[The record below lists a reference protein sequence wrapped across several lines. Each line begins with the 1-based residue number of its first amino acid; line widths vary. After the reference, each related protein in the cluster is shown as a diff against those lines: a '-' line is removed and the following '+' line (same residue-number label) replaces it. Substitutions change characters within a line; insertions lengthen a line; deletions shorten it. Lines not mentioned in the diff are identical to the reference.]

1 MHARVILEK
10 VRDRAPLDVEELRWL
25 ARSIADGGL
34 TDAQVGAFAMA
45 VRLNGLSTEA
55 RVGLTLA
62 MRDTGNVM
70 RWDLPGPVVDKH
82 STGGIGDC
90 ASLIIA
96 PALAACGVF
105 VPMISGRG
113 LGHTGGTLDK
123 LEAIPGLSTRVD
135 EVRMRSIVA
144 EAGAAIVAAG
154 GGIAPADAR
163 LYAVRDVTGT
173 VESIDLIVSSI
184 LSKKLAGGIDAL
196 ILDIKWGSGAF
207 MEDYDAAAEL
217 GRALVETANGAGC
230 ATRGLI
236 TDMNQPLAPS
246 AGNSLEMISVM
257 ETLTGR
263 RTDGRL
269 LEVSAAL
276 AGELLEMAGQAENP
290 LAGADRIR
298 EAIAGGRAAERFG
311 AMVRMMGGPTDF
323 VERWMDRLP
332 AAPVILDVFAAE
344 SGSVAAFDG
353 RDLGNAVVG
362 LGGGRL
368 RENDRIDPSVGFSD
382 IAALGDEVSEGD
394 LLLRIHAGSVEEAR
408 WAEEAVR
415 GAISIGSPGP
425 PPPDTI
431 RARLN

>member
-311 AMVRMMGGPTDF
+311 AMVRMMGGPSDF

-425 PPPDTI
+425 SPDTI